1 MLTSAGTVKIA
12 DQNLISNKGSSY
24 IRTYLGI
31 SRGYLAPQLLESM
44 QRQEKHPTY
53 DVYKADMYSLGLTM
67 LEAATLVSA
76 DQLYNWD
83 NCTIVEEIYNELIK
97 SISARY
103 SQEFVNIILFM
114 LSADPEQRPDFIT
127 LHQ

>member
-1 MLTSAGTVKIA
+1 
-12 DQNLISNKGSSY
+12 
-24 IRTYLGI
+24 
-31 SRGYLAPQLLESM
+31 M